1 MESINPKDFSEIDI
15 STIEYLTLKNGNM
28 ILLDETAPE
37 MKNKAN
43 KNKNDFQKFNNFNIL
58 TISEPIVI
66 SFASLLNKHS
76 LINNIKHNNNYS
88 IFKND
93 NFVIINSKFNYKKN
107 NFFDKGYN
115 KNDLNQLRNKIDEI
129 DKIIIEAFLERM
141 KIVTDISNYKK
152 RNKLPI
158 YDSLRESEL
167 LSKRKGMVND
177 ISFHKDIEDLFK
189 LILKISK
196 EHQSSD
202 QNNIQAKKNHNN
214 FKEFDYEPTN
224 KVNKL
229 NLDEINI
236 NNSNNNNNNNNLAGN
251 NNEIGSH
258 RNEALN
264 HIYERRIKRLKT
276 LEENKKMKE
285 KYIKGRNNS
294 NLINAVCSLNIP
306 SDNPKS
312 INLIAKFNN
321 LVDKLNDQKYKNY
334 KEKEIQ
340 ENEKINNNK
349 IYYHN
354 IKNKNILNK
363 NNEYK
368 RCIRSNIFNICENQ
382 NLKEYD
388 SYSQISNNSKNITF
402 NKTRIFDRTKN
413 INNSKIKICEF
424 KTNRTFRNNNAKF
437 LKYKRNNS
445 SVVLPS
451 NNYYY

>member
-58 TISEPIVI
+58 TISEPIAI

-115 KNDLNQLRNKIDEI
+115 KIDLNQLRNKIDEI

-141 KIVTDISNYKK
+141 KIVIDISNYKK

-236 NNSNNNNNNNNLAGN
+236 NNSNNNNNNNNLVGN
-251 NNEIGSH
+251 NNEIGSY

-264 HIYERRIKRLKT
+264 HISERRMKRLKT

-368 RCIRSNIFNICENQ
+368 RCIKRNIFNICENQ

-388 SYSQISNNSKNITF
+388 SYSQISNNSKSITF

>member
-43 KNKNDFQKFNNFNIL
+43 KNKNDFQKFHNFNIL
-58 TISEPIVI
+58 TISEPIAI

-141 KIVTDISNYKK
+141 KIVIDISNYKK

-236 NNSNNNNNNNNLAGN
+236 NNSNNNKSNHNLVGN
-251 NNEIGSH
+251 NNEIGSY

-264 HIYERRIKRLKT
+264 HISERRMKRLKT

-368 RCIRSNIFNICENQ
+368 RCIKRNIFNICENQ

-388 SYSQISNNSKNITF
+388 SYSQISNNSKSITF